1 MSSLFRQCVALS
13 RANIRS
19 LGRRKW
25 ISLSMVMSVAL
36 VVTVLLGFL
45 AMSNGFR
52 NALSGAGSDDVAIVL
67 GSGAAT
73 ELGSQ
78 IETSQLHL
86 ISALPGIARNDAGQP
101 IISPELVV
109 PVDATV
115 KSSGLSE
122 TLSLRGVGD
131 MGMAVRPNV
140 ALREGRMFTPGAA
153 ELVVGQRLVQDYAGL
168 ALGDRVKFG
177 ISEWTVVGI
186 LDAGGSAQ
194 DSEMLADADVVR
206 SLFSRPGLVQSLR
219 LRMTDPAALE
229 PLAAAAALAP
239 ISLPVTSEKA
249 FFAAM
254 AEGTSRLILFLGWPL
269 AITMAA
275 GAVIGA
281 MTTMYS
287 SVSDRITE
295 IATVRTIGFSRT
307 AAFIGTWIEAMVLTA
322 MGSAI
327 GVAIAW
333 VALDGWSASTTGT
346 DQMQIGFQL
355 ALSLPLIL
363 QAVGL
368 SMVIGA
374 IGGGL
379 PALQAT
385 RVPLRMAMTGHA

>member
-1 MSSLFRQCVALS
+1 MSSLLRQSVALS
-13 RANIRS
+13 RANIKS

-52 NALSGAGSDDVAIVL
+52 TTLSGAGSDDVAIVL

-78 IETSQLHL
+78 IETAQRHL
-86 ISALPGIARNDAGQP
+86 ISALPGIATTAAGKP

-115 KSSGLSE
+115 KTSGLSE

-131 MGMAVRPNV
+131 MGMAVRPTV
-140 ALREGRMFTPGAA
+140 TLRAGRMFTPGAA
-153 ELVVGQRLVQDYAGL
+153 ELVVGQRLAQDYAGL
-168 ALGDRVKFG
+168 ALGDRITFG
-177 ISEWTVVGI
+177 ASEWSVVGI

-206 SLFSRPGLVQSLR
+206 SLFNRPGLVQSLR
-219 LRMTDPAALE
+219 LRLTD
-229 PLAAAAALAP
+229 AAALQPLVTAAAQAP

-269 AITMAA
+269 AIIMAA

-307 AAFIGTWIEAMVLTA
+307 AAFIGTWVEAMVLTA
-322 MGSAI
+322 IGSAI
-327 GVAIAW
+327 GVGVSW
-333 VALDGWSASTTGT
+333 VVLDGWTASTTGA

-379 PALQAT
+379 PALHAT
-385 RVPLRMAMTGHA
+385 RVPLRLAMTGQA